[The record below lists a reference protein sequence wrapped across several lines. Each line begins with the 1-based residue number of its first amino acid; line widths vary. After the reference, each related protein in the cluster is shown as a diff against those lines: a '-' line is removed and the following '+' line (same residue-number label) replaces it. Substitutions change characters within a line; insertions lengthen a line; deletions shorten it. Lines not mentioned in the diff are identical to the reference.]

1 MKHFSL
7 LNLFLVFALLLGALP
22 AKTKAQGKSFRG
34 TFRVIIAGP
43 ACSETSPLNSS
54 DFPKF
59 DIYFSK
65 SPELL
70 NDSIYVA
77 KALDWSSEPQLSNG
91 KVVKCQLWN
100 SPQRGYYRNDEN
112 DDYGVWAYD
121 FMVRAS
127 IRDLNLN
134 FGDRLYYRFYS
145 PQFINPIKGSVV
157 LEDTEDSRPIVRI
170 DDLLRCKCVK
180 FTPPVDLEGKAID
193 AFFVPNRNTA
203 ISDWLRRSVNIV
215 EFSQYSNSNGY
226 LLFAQPGTKIEYAIE
241 PKGRPELA
249 MRTGDFIVGNSEIQT
264 IETDYRNAVKCHL
277 YVNDSKGKRCNVT
290 NARSIGSFYY
300 ELYPGTCFRGYG
312 CFNRNVGKP
321 GDLDNGTICM
331 YAFPGKLGYQLWYPT
346 VETDDPDFVMPYNT
360 STNYLMAKLY
370 VAENV
375 KEQNL
380 VMGESKPLKVTTT
393 LKNAAKY
400 VGQITPTFRALYLW
414 PYSNNTDPTFYETV
428 TNRLVESKAVGN
440 DLVVTSLVNN
450 VEGKAA
456 QKVDL
461 CFEYP
466 QYYNKQK
473 NDTVATVLAC
483 HGVNIDSHTTEMQLT
498 EKNFAY
504 DLNNKPLDF
513 DKIATIRFIVPCSYF
528 ENGDSLFVTNNKG
541 LDIAIQ
547 HRRSGCNSHYVTGKQ
562 TQLVKADTI
571 VCLLPDLEDSYAW
584 FAKTKNALRP
594 TNEAIIPIAFD
605 NNRNAEIYP
614 NVPGFSIKR
623 MWDIDGVQLAFADN
637 SLNEFVYKREC
648 VLTVA
653 PTCEGGIEEKQA
665 YFVNNTYPIE
675 EGKNDYEIKYRQ
687 VKFNTAQPDS
697 LHCFPEYPDF
707 YTSQLNYGECQKY
720 YISTDSHLY
729 FSVEEPSNV
738 YYTYDIL
745 PSENDFIF
753 YPNLNKKFEVN
764 FVYNGEPL
772 PDGFFTNSVFNISY
786 KYKDEKESSIVSFN
800 KFMTLYEGVPL
811 ASGQYTMSGEMGI
824 GYMDSETNKYV
835 TINIPLNNLKFE
847 VKDAPVTVELNPVAN
862 AIDNVNA
869 SPSNVTVVRRYTM
882 DGRNITMPQRGV
894 NLLKMSD
901 GTIRK
906 VIVK

>member
-1 MKHFSL
+1 MKYFSL

-34 TFRVIIAGP
+34 TIRVIIAGP
-43 ACSETSPLNSS
+43 ACSDTSPLRQS
-54 DFPKF
+54 DFPGF
-59 DIYFSK
+59 DVYFSN

-70 NDSIYVA
+70 NDSTYVA

-91 KVVKCQLWN
+91 QIVKYRA
-100 SPQRGYYRNDEN
+100 SFPRSGYYRNDEN
-112 DDYGVWAYD
+112 NDYGVWAYD
-121 FMVRAS
+121 IRPS

-145 PQFINPIKGSVV
+145 PHFINPIKGSVV
-157 LEDTEDSRPIVRI
+157 LEDSEYSYPTVRI

-180 FTPPVDLEGKAID
+180 FTTPIDLDGKAVK
-193 AFFVPNRNTA
+193 AYLAPNRNTA
-203 ISDWLRRSVNIV
+203 RSHVLYSVNMIKMP
-215 EFSQYSNSNGY
+215 EYSDFGY
-226 LLFAQPGTKIEYAIE
+226 MLFAQPGTKIEYAIE
-241 PKGRPELA
+241 PDRRPELA

-290 NARSIGSFYY
+290 NAKDIGSFYY
-300 ELYPGTCFRGYG
+300 ESYPGTCTMGYG
-312 CFNRNVGKP
+312 CLNMNIGSPSP

-414 PYSNNTDPTFYETV
+414 PYSGNTDPTFYETV
-428 TNRLVESKAVGN
+428 TNRLVESKTVGN
-440 DLVVTSLVNN
+440 DLVLTSLVNN
-450 VEGKAA
+450 VEGKAV

-461 CFEYP
+461 NFKYP
-466 QYYNKQK
+466 QYYNEQK
-473 NDTVATVLAC
+473 NDTIATALAC
-483 HGVNIDSHTTEMQLT
+483 HGVNIDSHATELQLT

-513 DKIATIRFIVPCSYF
+513 DKIATIRFIVPCRYF
-528 ENGDSLFVTNNKG
+528 VNGNSLVLTNNKE
-541 LDIAIQ
+541 LEIAIK
-547 HRRSGCNSHYVTGKQ
+547 HRDYCNNYYTGKL
-562 TQLVKADTI
+562 TQLVNADTI
-571 VCLLPDLEDSYAW
+571 VCLLPGLEDSYAW
-584 FAKTKNALRP
+584 FAKKRNASRP
-594 TNEAIIPIAFD
+594 TNEAIIPIEFD
-605 NNRNAEIYP
+605 NNRYAEIYP
-614 NVPGFSIKR
+614 NLPGFSIKR
-623 MWDIDGVQLAFADN
+623 MWDIDGVQLVFADN
-637 SLNEFVYKREC
+637 RQGEFIYQREC
-648 VLTVA
+648 ILTEA
-653 PTCEGGIEEKQA
+653 PTCEGGTEEKQA
-665 YFVNNTYPIE
+665 YIVKNIYPIE

-687 VKFNTAQPDS
+687 LKFNTAQPDS
-697 LHCFPEYPDF
+697 VYCYPGYISF
-707 YTSQLNYGECQKY
+707 NSHLTYGACQKY
-720 YISTDSHLY
+720 YISTDSHLWFGVGY
-729 FSVEEPSNV
+729 PSKIIYDYNV
-738 YYTYDIL
+738 Q
-745 PSENDFIF
+745 PSENDIMV
-753 YPNLNKKFEVN
+753 YPNLNKMFKVN

-772 PDGFFTNSVFNISY
+772 PDGELIEKDFEISY
-786 KYKDEKESSIVSFN
+786 KYKDEKESPSVWCKLSDL
-800 KFMTLYEGVPL
+800 LYESVPL
-811 ASGQYTMSGEMGI
+811 ASGQYTMSGEI
-824 GYMDSETNKYV
+824 GVTYQDSTTGDKK
-835 TINIPLNNLKFE
+835 TINIPLNNFKFE
-847 VKDAPVTVELNPVAN
+847 VKEAPLTVELNPVAN

-869 SPSNVTVVRRYTM
+869 SPSNATVVRRYTM
-882 DGRNITMPQRGV
+882 DGRSISMPQRGV

-901 GTIRK
+901 GIIRK

>member
-7 LNLFLVFALLLGALP
+7 LNLFLVFALLLGVLP
-22 AKTKAQGKSFRG
+22 AQAQSKSFRG
-34 TFRVIIAGP
+34 TIRVIIAGP
-43 ACSETSPLNSS
+43 ACSETFPLNS
-54 DFPKF
+54 PGLPRF
-59 DIYFSK
+59 DVYFSN

-77 KALDWSSEPQLSNG
+77 KALDWSSEPQLNNG
-91 KVVKCQLWN
+91 KVVK
-100 SPQRGYYRNDEN
+100 SSSKFPSSGYYRNDEN

-121 FMVRAS
+121 FMPS

-134 FGDRLYYRFYS
+134 YGDRLYYRFYS

-157 LEDTEDSRPIVRI
+157 LEYTEAPYSTVRI
-170 DDLLRCKCVK
+170 DDLLRCKSVK
-180 FTPPVDLEGKAID
+180 FTRPIDIDGKVINAYL
-193 AFFVPNRNTA
+193 APNRNTA
-203 ISDWLRRSVNIV
+203 KSNWSKSVNMA
-215 EFSQYSNSNGY
+215 EMSENSNSNGFI
-226 LLFAQPGTKIEYAIE
+226 LFAQPGTKIEYAIE
-241 PKGRPELA
+241 PLSRPELA
-249 MRTGDFIVGNSEIQT
+249 MRTGDYFVGNSEIQT
-264 IETDYRNAVKCHL
+264 IETDYRNAVKCRL
-277 YVNDSKGKRCNVT
+277 YINDSKGKRCNVPH
-290 NARSIGSFYY
+290 AQGIGSFYY
-300 ELYPGTCFRGYG
+300 ESYPGTCTKGYG
-312 CFNRNVGKP
+312 CLNRNVGEPKKF
-321 GDLDNGTICM
+321 DNGTICM
-331 YAFPGKLGYQLWYPT
+331 YAFPGNLGFQFYYPG

-360 STNYLMAKLY
+360 PTNYLMAKLY
-370 VAENV
+370 VADNV
-375 KEQNL
+375 KEQNF
-380 VMGESKPLKVTTT
+380 VMGESKPFKVTTT

-400 VGQITPTFRALYLW
+400 AGQVSPTFSALYLS
-414 PYSNNTDPTFYETV
+414 PYSDNTDPTVYERV
-428 TNRLVESKAVGN
+428 TTRVVESKAVGN
-440 DLVVTSLVNN
+440 DLVITSLVNN
-450 VEGKAA
+450 VEGKAT

-461 CFEYP
+461 NFKYP

-473 NDTVATVLAC
+473 NDTVATALAC

-584 FAKTKNALRP
+584 FAKTKNASRP
-594 TNEAIIPIAFD
+594 TNEAIIPIEFD
-605 NNRNAEIYP
+605 NNRYAEIYP
-614 NVPGFSIKR
+614 NLPGFSIKR
-623 MWDIDGVQLAFADN
+623 MFDIDGVQLVFADN

-687 VKFNTAQPDS
+687 LKFNTAKPD
-697 LHCFPEYPDF
+697 LIRCFPEHPDY
-707 YTSQLNYGECQKY
+707 YTSRLNYGACQKY

-753 YPNLNKKFEVN
+753 YPNLNKKFEVY

-772 PDGFFTNSVFNISY
+772 PDGYFTQSDLNISY

-800 KFMTLYEGVPL
+800 KYMMLYGGVPL
-811 ASGQYTMSGEMGI
+811 ASGQYTMSGEIGI
-824 GYMDSETNKYV
+824 EYNDSETNKYV
-835 TINIPLNNLKFE
+835 TINIPLNNFKFE
-847 VKDAPVTVELNPVAN
+847 VKDAPLTVELNPVAN

-882 DGRNITMPQRGV
+882 DGRSITMPQRGV
-894 NLLKMSD
+894 NLLQMSD

>member
-22 AKTKAQGKSFRG
+22 AQASGKRIS
-34 TFRVIIAGP
+34 TIRVIIAGP

-59 DIYFSK
+59 DIYFSN

-77 KALDWSSEPQLSNG
+77 KALDWSREPQLSNG
-91 KVVKCQLWN
+91 KIGKYQLRYN
-100 SPQRGYYRNDEN
+100 TPKRGYYRNDEN

-121 FMVRAS
+121 FMVSVSGS

-157 LEDTEDSRPIVRI
+157 LEDTENSYPTVRI

-180 FTPPVDLEGKAID
+180 FTHPVDLDGKAID
-193 AFFVPNRNTA
+193 AFFAPNRNTA
-203 ISDWLRRSVNIV
+203 ISNVWYSVNMV
-215 EFSQYSNSNGY
+215 EFSKNSNSNGF

-241 PKGRPELA
+241 PLSRPELA
-249 MRTGDFIVGNSEIQT
+249 MRTGDYIVGNSEIQT

-290 NARSIGSFYY
+290 SAESIGSFYY
-300 ELYPGTCFRGYG
+300 ESYPGTRTKGYG
-312 CFNRNVGKP
+312 CLNRNIGRP

-331 YAFPGKLGYQLWYPT
+331 YAFPGNLGFQFYYPG

-400 VGQITPTFRALYLW
+400 AGQITTTFRALYLS
-414 PYSNNTDPTFYETV
+414 PYSFNTDPTFYETV
-428 TNRLVESKAVGN
+428 TNRLVESKTVGN
-440 DLVVTSLVNN
+440 DLVLTSLVNN
-450 VEGKAA
+450 VEGKAT

-461 CFEYP
+461 CFKYP
-466 QYYNKQK
+466 QYYDDQK
-473 NDTVATVLAC
+473 NDTIATTLAC
-483 HGVNIDSHTTEMQLT
+483 HGVNIDSHTTELQLT

-504 DLNNKPLDF
+504 NINNNPLDF
-513 DKIATIRFIVPCSYF
+513 DKIATIRFIVPCRYF
-528 ENGDSLFVTNNKG
+528 KNGDSLFVTNNKE
-541 LDIAIQ
+541 LEIAIK
-547 HRRSGCNSHYVTGKQ
+547 HRDYCNNYYTGKL
-562 TQLVKADTI
+562 TQLVNADTI
-571 VCLLPDLEDSYAW
+571 VCLLPGLEDSYAW
-584 FAKTKNALRP
+584 FAKKRNASRP
-594 TNEAIIPIAFD
+594 TNEAIFPIEFD
-605 NNRNAEIYP
+605 NNRYAEIYP

-623 MWDIDGVQLAFADN
+623 MWDIDGVQLVFADN
-637 SLNEFVYKREC
+637 RQKGFIYQREC
-648 VLTVA
+648 ILTVA
-653 PTCEGGIEEKQA
+653 PTCEGGTEEKQA
-665 YFVNNTYPIE
+665 YIVKNIYPIE
-675 EGKNDYEIKYRQ
+675 EDKNDYEIKYRQ
-687 VKFNTAQPDS
+687 LKFNTVQPDS
-697 LHCFPEYPDF
+697 VYCYPGYISF
-707 YTSQLNYGECQKY
+707 NTHLTYGACQIY
-720 YISTDSHLY
+720 YISTDSHLWFGVGY
-729 FSVEEPSNV
+729 PSKIIYDYNV
-738 YYTYDIL
+738 Q
-745 PSENDFIF
+745 PSENDIMV
-753 YPNLNKKFEVN
+753 YPNLNKMFKVN

-772 PDGFFTNSVFNISY
+772 PYGELIEKDFEISY
-786 KYKDEKESSIVSFN
+786 KYKDEKESPSVWCKLSDL
-800 KFMTLYEGVPL
+800 LYESVPL
-811 ASGQYTMSGEMGI
+811 ASGQYTMSGEI
-824 GYMDSETNKYV
+824 GVTYQDSTTGDKK
-835 TINIPLNNLKFE
+835 TINIPLNNFKFE
-847 VKDAPVTVELNPVAN
+847 VKDAPLTVELNPVAN

-869 SPSNVTVVRRYTM
+869 SPSNVTIVRRYTM

>member
-22 AKTKAQGKSFRG
+22 AQAQGKSFRG
-34 TFRVIIAGP
+34 TIRVIIAGP
-43 ACSETSPLNSS
+43 AYSETSPLYSS
-54 DFPKF
+54 DFPKPN
-59 DIYFSK
+59 IYFSN

-77 KALDWSSEPQLSNG
+77 KALNWSSDPQLSNG

-100 SPQRGYYRNDEN
+100 SPRPGYYRNDEN

-121 FMVRAS
+121 FRPS

-134 FGDRLYYRFYS
+134 IGDRLYYRFYS

-157 LEDTEDSRPIVRI
+157 LEDTEDSYPTVRI

-180 FTPPVDLEGKAID
+180 FTPPVDLDGKAID
-193 AFFVPNRNTA
+193 AFFAPNRNTA

-241 PKGRPELA
+241 PKDRPELA

-290 NARSIGSFYY
+290 NAQSIGSFYY

-331 YAFPGKLGYQLWYPT
+331 YAFPGKLGYQLQNPT

-360 STNYLMAKLY
+360 STNYLMTKLY

-400 VGQITPTFRALYLW
+400 VGQITPTFRALYLS
-414 PYSNNTDPTFYETV
+414 PYSYNTDPTFYETV
-428 TNRLVESKAVGN
+428 TNRLVESKTVGN
-440 DLVVTSLVNN
+440 DLVLTSLVNN
-450 VEGKAA
+450 VEGKAV

-461 CFEYP
+461 YFRYP
-466 QYYNKQK
+466 QYYDDQK
-473 NDTVATVLAC
+473 NDTIATALAC
-483 HGVNIDSHTTEMQLT
+483 HGVNIDNHATELQLT

-504 DLNNKPLDF
+504 DLNNNPLDF
-513 DKIATIRFIVPCSYF
+513 DKIATIRFIVPCRYF
-528 ENGDSLFVTNNKG
+528 KYGDSLFVTNNKG

-547 HRRSGCNSHYVTGKQ
+547 HRDFCPNSSSNRK
-562 TQLVKADTI
+562 LVKADTI
-571 VCLLPDLEDSYAW
+571 VCLLPGLEDSYAW
-584 FAKTKNALRP
+584 FAKAQNASRP
-594 TNEAIIPIAFD
+594 TNEATIPIAFD

-614 NVPGFSIKR
+614 NLPGFSIKR

-637 SLNEFVYKREC
+637 SLNEFIYNRAC
-648 VLTVA
+648 ILTVA
-653 PTCEGGIEEKQA
+653 PTCEGGSEEKQA

-687 VKFNTAQPDS
+687 LKFSTAQPDS
-697 LHCFPEYPDF
+697 VYCLPGSYALLS
-707 YTSQLNYGECQKY
+707 TQLTYGECQKY
-720 YISTDSHLY
+720 YISTDSHLWVAVGY
-729 FSVEEPSNV
+729 PSKVIYDYNV
-738 YYTYDIL
+738 Q
-745 PSENDFIF
+745 PSENDIMV
-753 YPNLNKKFEVN
+753 YPNFNKMFKVN
-764 FVYNGEPL
+764 FVYNGKPL
-772 PDGFFTNSVFNISY
+772 PNGKALEKDFEISY
-786 KYKDEKESSIVSFN
+786 KYKDEKESPSVYCELSDFFY
-800 KFMTLYEGVPL
+800 KSVPL
-811 ASGQYTMSGEMGI
+811 PSGQYTMSGEI
-824 GYMDSETNKYV
+824 GVTYQDSTTGDKK

-869 SPSNVTVVRRYTM
+869 SPSNVTIVRRYTM
-882 DGRNITMPQRGV
+882 DGRSITMPQRGV

>member
-22 AKTKAQGKSFRG
+22 AQSKYRSTI
-34 TFRVIIAGP
+34 RVIIAGP

-54 DFPKF
+54 DFPIF
-59 DIYFSK
+59 DVYFSN

-77 KALDWSSEPQLSNG
+77 KALDWSRDPQLSNG
-91 KVVKCQLWN
+91 KVVKCHLWN
-100 SPQRGYYRNDEN
+100 SPRRGYYSNDEN

-121 FMVRAS
+121 FWPS
-127 IRDLNLN
+127 IRDLRLTE
-134 FGDRLYYRFYS
+134 GDRLYYRFYS

-157 LEDTEDSRPIVRI
+157 LEYTEDSYPTVRI

-180 FTPPVDLEGKAID
+180 FTPPVDLDGKAID
-193 AFFVPNRNTA
+193 AFFAPNRNTA

-215 EFSQYSNSNGY
+215 EFSQYSKSNGY

-241 PKGRPELA
+241 PQGRPELA

-450 VEGKAA
+450 VEGKAT

-461 CFEYP
+461 CFKYP

-473 NDTVATVLAC
+473 NDTIATTLAC
-483 HGVNIDSHTTEMQLT
+483 HGVNIDSHTTELQLT

-504 DLNNKPLDF
+504 DLNNNSLDF
-513 DKIATIRFIVPCSYF
+513 DKIATIRFIVPCRYF

-547 HRRSGCNSHYVTGKQ
+547 HRRFGCNSHYVTGKQ

-571 VCLLPDLEDSYAW
+571 FCLLPGLEDSYAW
-584 FAKTKNALRP
+584 YAKTKNASRP

-623 MWDIDGVQLAFADN
+623 MLDIDGVQLVFADN
-637 SLNEFVYKREC
+637 SLEGFIYQREF

-653 PTCEGGIEEKQA
+653 PTCEGGTLHNEA
-665 YFVNNTYPIE
+665 YFVKNTYPIE

-697 LHCFPEYPDF
+697 VSCWPGFSSIYSTRL
-707 YTSQLNYGECQKY
+707 TYGVCQNY
-720 YISTDSHLY
+720 YISTDTHLWLAIGY
-729 FSVEEPSNV
+729 PSKVIYDYNV
-738 YYTYDIL
+738 Q
-745 PSENDFIF
+745 PSENDIMV
-753 YPNLNKKFEVN
+753 YPNFNKMFKVN

-772 PDGFFTNSVFNISY
+772 PDGELIEKDFEISY
-786 KYKDEKESSIVSFN
+786 KYKDEKESPSVWCKLSDL
-800 KFMTLYEGVPL
+800 LYESVPL
-811 ASGQYTMSGEMGI
+811 ASGQYTMSGEI
-824 GYMDSETNKYV
+824 GVTYQDSTTGDKK
-835 TINIPLNNLKFE
+835 TINIPLNNFKFE
-847 VKDAPVTVELNPVAN
+847 VKDAPLTVELNPIAN

-882 DGRNITMPQRGV
+882 DGRSITMPQRGV
-894 NLLKMSD
+894 NLLQMSD

>member
-34 TFRVIIAGP
+34 TIRVIIAGP
-43 ACSETSPLNSS
+43 ACSDTSPLRQS
-54 DFPKF
+54 DFPGF
-59 DIYFSK
+59 DVYFSN

-70 NDSIYVA
+70 NDSTYVA

-91 KVVKCQLWN
+91 QIVKYRA
-100 SPQRGYYRNDEN
+100 SFPRSGYYRNDEN
-112 DDYGVWAYD
+112 NDYGVWAYYLTL
-121 FMVRAS
+121 S
-127 IRDLNLN
+127 IRNLN
-134 FGDRLYYRFYS
+134 INIGDRLYYRFYS

-157 LEDTEDSRPIVRI
+157 LEDNTEDSRPIVRI

-241 PKGRPELA
+241 PQGRPELA

-290 NARSIGSFYY
+290 NAQSIGSFYY

-400 VGQITPTFRALYLW
+400 VGQITPSFRALYLW
-414 PYSNNTDPTFYETV
+414 PYSSNTDPTVYERV

-440 DLVVTSLVNN
+440 DLVLTSLVNN

-461 CFEYP
+461 SFEYP
-466 QYYNKQK
+466 KIYNSK
-473 NDTVATVLAC
+473 NDTVATTLAC
-483 HGVNIDSHTTEMQLT
+483 HGVNIDSHATELQLT

-504 DLNNKPLDF
+504 DLNNNPLDF
-513 DKIATIRFIVPCSYF
+513 DKIAKIRFIVPCRYF
-528 ENGDSLFVTNNKG
+528 KNGDSLFVTNNKG

-547 HRRSGCNSHYVTGKQ
+547 HRKYCGNYYTGIH
-562 TQLVKADTI
+562 TQLVNADTI
-571 VCLLPDLEDSYAW
+571 VCLLPGLEDSYAW
-584 FAKTKNALRP
+584 FAKAQNASRP
-594 TNEAIIPIAFD
+594 TNEATIPIAFD

-614 NVPGFSIKR
+614 NLPGFSIKR

-637 SLNEFVYKREC
+637 SLNEFIYNRAC
-648 VLTVA
+648 ILTVA
-653 PTCEGGIEEKQA
+653 PTCEGGTEEKQA

-687 VKFNTAQPDS
+687 LKFNTAQPDS
-697 LHCFPEYPDF
+697 VYCLPGSYALLS
-707 YTSQLNYGECQKY
+707 TQLTYGECQKY
-720 YISTDSHLY
+720 YISTDSHLWVGVGY
-729 FSVEEPSNV
+729 PSKVIYDYNV
-738 YYTYDIL
+738 Q
-745 PSENDFIF
+745 PSENDIMV
-753 YPNLNKKFEVN
+753 YPNFNKMFKVN
-764 FVYNGEPL
+764 FVYNGKPL
-772 PDGFFTNSVFNISY
+772 PEGKALEKDFEISY
-786 KYKDEKESSIVSFN
+786 KYKDEKESPSVYCELSDFFY
-800 KFMTLYEGVPL
+800 KSVPL
-811 ASGQYTMSGEMGI
+811 PSGQYTMSGEI
-824 GYMDSETNKYV
+824 GVTYQDSTTGDKK

-869 SPSNVTVVRRYTM
+869 SPSNVTVMRRYTM
-882 DGRNITMPQRGV
+882 DGRSITMPQRGV
-894 NLLKMSD
+894 NLLQMSD

>member
-22 AKTKAQGKSFRG
+22 AQAQGKHIPNIH
-34 TFRVIIAGP
+34 VIIAGP
-43 ACSETSPLNSS
+43 AYSKTYSLKWS
-54 DFPKF
+54 DFPIF
-59 DIYFSK
+59 DVYFSN

-77 KALDWSSEPQLSNG
+77 KGRDWSSEPQLSNG
-91 KVVKCQLWN
+91 LVVK
-100 SPQRGYYRNDEN
+100 YRANFPRSGFYRKDEN
-112 DDYGVWAYD
+112 DKYGVWAYS
-121 FMVRAS
+121 FETS
-127 IRDLNLN
+127 ISTLHLNE
-134 FGDRLYYRFYS
+134 GDRLYYRFYS
-145 PQFINPIKGSVV
+145 PNFINPIKGSVV
-157 LEDTEDSRPIVRI
+157 LKDSEDSYSSVRI

-180 FTPPVDLEGKAID
+180 FTPPVDLDGKVVKAYL
-193 AFFVPNRNTA
+193 APNRNTA
-203 ISDWLRRSVNIV
+203 RSSSIDYSVNIV
-215 EFSQYSNSNGY
+215 ELFNDYNPNGAI
-226 LLFAQPGTKIEYAIE
+226 LFAQPGTKIEYAIE

-249 MRTGDFIVGNSEIQT
+249 MRTGDYFVGNSEIQT

-290 NARSIGSFYY
+290 SAQSIGSFYY
-300 ELYPGTCFRGYG
+300 ESYPGTCAKGYG
-312 CFNRNVGKP
+312 CLNRNVGRP

-331 YAFPGKLGYQLWYPT
+331 YAFPGKLGYQLQNPT
-346 VETDDPDFVMPYNT
+346 VETDDPDFVIPYNS
-360 STNYLMAKLY
+360 STGFLMTKLY

-380 VMGESKPLKVTTT
+380 VMGESKPLKVTIT

-400 VGQITPTFRALYLW
+400 AGQITTTFRALYLS
-414 PYSNNTDPTFYETV
+414 PYSYNTDPTFYETV
-428 TNRLVESKAVGN
+428 TNRLVESKTVGN
-440 DLVVTSLVNN
+440 DLVLTSLVNN
-450 VEGKAA
+450 VEGKAV

-461 CFEYP
+461 NFKYP
-466 QYYNKQK
+466 QYYNEQK
-473 NDTVATVLAC
+473 NDTIATALAC
-483 HGVNIDSHTTEMQLT
+483 HGVNIDNHATELQLT

-504 DLNNKPLDF
+504 DLNNNPLDF
-513 DKIATIRFIVPCSYF
+513 DKIATIRFIVPCRYF
-528 ENGDSLFVTNNKG
+528 VNGNSLVLTNNKE
-541 LDIAIQ
+541 LEIAIK
-547 HRRSGCNSHYVTGKQ
+547 HRDYCNNYYTGKL
-562 TQLVKADTI
+562 TQLVNADTI
-571 VCLLPDLEDSYAW
+571 VCLLPGLEDSYAW
-584 FAKTKNALRP
+584 FAKKRNASRP
-594 TNEAIIPIAFD
+594 TNEAIIPIEFD
-605 NNRNAEIYP
+605 NNRYAEIYP
-614 NVPGFSIKR
+614 NLPDFSIKR

-637 SLNEFVYKREC
+637 SLNEFIYKREC
-648 VLTVA
+648 ILTVA

-687 VKFNTAQPDS
+687 VMFNTAQPDS
-697 LHCFPEYPDF
+697 LHCFPEYPNY
-707 YTSQLNYGECQKY
+707 YTSQLNYGACQKY

-729 FSVEEPSNV
+729 FSVENPSNV

-824 GYMDSETNKYV
+824 GYMDSETNKFV

-869 SPSNVTVVRRYTM
+869 FPSNVTVVRRYTM

>member
-22 AKTKAQGKSFRG
+22 AQASGRIFTYI
-34 TFRVIIAGP
+34 RVIIAGP
-43 ACSETSPLNSS
+43 AYSEMSPLNSS
-54 DFPKF
+54 DLPKF
-59 DIYFSK
+59 NVYFSN

-77 KALDWSSEPQLSNG
+77 KALNWSSDPQLSNG
-91 KVVKCQLWN
+91 KVVKCHLWN
-100 SPQRGYYRNDEN
+100 SPRPGYYRNDEN

-121 FMVRAS
+121 FSPS
-127 IRDLNLN
+127 IMDLRLTE
-134 FGDRLYYRFYS
+134 GDRLYYRFYS

-157 LEDTEDSRPIVRI
+157 LEASEDSRSTVRI

-180 FTPPVDLEGKAID
+180 ITPPVDLDGKAID
-193 AFFVPNRNTA
+193 AIFAPNRNTA
-203 ISDWLRRSVNIV
+203 ISDWYKSVNMV
-215 EFSQYSNSNGY
+215 EFSQFSNSNGY

-290 NARSIGSFYY
+290 NAQSIGTFYY

-400 VGQITPTFRALYLW
+400 VGQITPSFRALYLW
-414 PYSNNTDPTFYETV
+414 PYSSNTDPTVYERV
-428 TNRLVESKAVGN
+428 TNRLVESKTVGN
-440 DLVVTSLVNN
+440 DLVLTSLVNN

-461 CFEYP
+461 SFEYP
-466 QYYNKQK
+466 KIYNSK
-473 NDTVATVLAC
+473 NDTVATTLAC
-483 HGVNIDSHTTEMQLT
+483 HGVNIDSHATELQLT

-504 DLNNKPLDF
+504 DLNNNPLDF
-513 DKIATIRFIVPCSYF
+513 DKIAKIRFIVPCRYF
-528 ENGDSLFVTNNKG
+528 KNGDSLFVTNNKG

-547 HRRSGCNSHYVTGKQ
+547 HRKYCGNYYTGIH
-562 TQLVKADTI
+562 TQLVNADTI
-571 VCLLPDLEDSYAW
+571 VCLLPGLEDSYAW
-584 FAKTKNALRP
+584 FAKAQNASRP
-594 TNEAIIPIAFD
+594 TNEATIPITFD

-614 NVPGFSIKR
+614 NLPGFSIKR

-637 SLNEFVYKREC
+637 SLNEFIYNRAC
-648 VLTVA
+648 ILTVA
-653 PTCEGGIEEKQA
+653 PTCEGGTEEKQA

-687 VKFNTAQPDS
+687 LKFNTAQPDS
-697 LHCFPEYPDF
+697 VYCLPGSYALLS
-707 YTSQLNYGECQKY
+707 TQLTYGECQKY
-720 YISTDSHLY
+720 YISTDSHLWVGVGY
-729 FSVEEPSNV
+729 PSKVIYDYNV
-738 YYTYDIL
+738 Q
-745 PSENDFIF
+745 PSENDIMV
-753 YPNLNKKFEVN
+753 YPNFNKMFKVN
-764 FVYNGEPL
+764 FVYNGKPL
-772 PDGFFTNSVFNISY
+772 PNGKALEKDFEISY
-786 KYKDEKESSIVSFN
+786 KYKDEKESPSVYCELSDFFY
-800 KFMTLYEGVPL
+800 KSVPL
-811 ASGQYTMSGEMGI
+811 PSGQYTMSGEI
-824 GYMDSETNKYV
+824 GVTYQDSTTGDKK
-835 TINIPLNNLKFE
+835 TINIPLNNFKFE

-882 DGRNITMPQRGV
+882 DGRSITMPQRGV

>member
-22 AKTKAQGKSFRG
+22 AQASGRIFTYI
-34 TFRVIIAGP
+34 RVIIAGP
-43 ACSETSPLNSS
+43 AYSEMSPLNSS
-54 DFPKF
+54 DLPNFNV
-59 DIYFSK
+59 YFSN

-77 KALDWSSEPQLSNG
+77 KALNWSSDPQLSNG
-91 KVVKCQLWN
+91 KVVKCHLWN
-100 SPQRGYYRNDEN
+100 SPRPGYYRNDEN

-121 FMVRAS
+121 FSPS
-127 IRDLNLN
+127 IMDLRLTE
-134 FGDRLYYRFYS
+134 GDRLYYRFYS

-157 LEDTEDSRPIVRI
+157 LEASEDSRSTVRI

-180 FTPPVDLEGKAID
+180 ITPPVDLDGKAID
-193 AFFVPNRNTA
+193 AIFAPNRNTA
-203 ISDWLRRSVNIV
+203 ISDWYKSVNMV
-215 EFSQYSNSNGY
+215 EFSQFSNSNGY

-290 NARSIGSFYY
+290 NAQSIGTFYY

-400 VGQITPTFRALYLW
+400 VGQITPSFRALYLW
-414 PYSNNTDPTFYETV
+414 PYSSNTYPTVYERV
-428 TNRLVESKAVGN
+428 TNRLVESKTVGN
-440 DLVVTSLVNN
+440 DLVLTSLVNN

-461 CFEYP
+461 SFEYP
-466 QYYNKQK
+466 KIYNSK
-473 NDTVATVLAC
+473 NDTVATTLAC
-483 HGVNIDSHTTEMQLT
+483 HGVNIDSHATELQLT

-504 DLNNKPLDF
+504 DLNNNPLDF
-513 DKIATIRFIVPCSYF
+513 DKIAKIRFIVPCRYF
-528 ENGDSLFVTNNKG
+528 KNGDSLFVTNNKG

-547 HRRSGCNSHYVTGKQ
+547 HRKYCGNYYTGIH
-562 TQLVKADTI
+562 TQLVNADTI
-571 VCLLPDLEDSYAW
+571 VCLLPGLEDSYAW
-584 FAKTKNALRP
+584 FAKAQNASRP
-594 TNEAIIPIAFD
+594 TNEATIPITFD

-614 NVPGFSIKR
+614 NLPGFSIKR

-637 SLNEFVYKREC
+637 SLNEFIYNRAC
-648 VLTVA
+648 ILTVA
-653 PTCEGGIEEKQA
+653 PTCEGGTEEKQA

-687 VKFNTAQPDS
+687 LKFNTAQPDS
-697 LHCFPEYPDF
+697 VYCLPGSYALLS
-707 YTSQLNYGECQKY
+707 TQLTYGECQKY
-720 YISTDSHLY
+720 YISTDSHLWVGVGY
-729 FSVEEPSNV
+729 PSKVIYDYNV
-738 YYTYDIL
+738 Q
-745 PSENDFIF
+745 PSENDIMV
-753 YPNLNKKFEVN
+753 YPNFNKMFKVN
-764 FVYNGEPL
+764 FVYNGKPL
-772 PDGFFTNSVFNISY
+772 PNGKALEKDFEISY
-786 KYKDEKESSIVSFN
+786 KYKDEKESPSVYCELSDFFY
-800 KFMTLYEGVPL
+800 KSVPL
-811 ASGQYTMSGEMGI
+811 PSGQYTMSGEI
-824 GYMDSETNKYV
+824 GVTYQDSTTGDKK
-835 TINIPLNNLKFE
+835 TINIPLNNFKFE
-847 VKDAPVTVELNPVAN
+847 VKDAPLTVELNPIAN

-869 SPSNVTVVRRYTM
+869 SPSNVTIVRRYTM
-882 DGRNITMPQRGV
+882 DGRSITMPQRGV

>member
-22 AKTKAQGKSFRG
+22 AQAQGKRIS
-34 TFRVIIAGP
+34 TIRVIIAGP

-59 DIYFSK
+59 DIYFSN

-77 KALDWSSEPQLSNG
+77 KALDWSREPQLSNG
-91 KVVKCQLWN
+91 KIGKYQLRYN
-100 SPQRGYYRNDEN
+100 TPKRGYYRNDEN

-121 FMVRAS
+121 FMVSVSGS

-157 LEDTEDSRPIVRI
+157 LEDTEDSYPTVRI

-180 FTPPVDLEGKAID
+180 FTPPVDLDGKAID
-193 AFFVPNRNTA
+193 AFFAPNRNTA
-203 ISDWLRRSVNIV
+203 ISDWLRSSVNIV

-241 PKGRPELA
+241 PQGRPELA

-290 NARSIGSFYY
+290 NAQSIGTFYY

-331 YAFPGKLGYQLWYPT
+331 YAFPGNLGYQLWYPT

-400 VGQITPTFRALYLW
+400 VGQITPTFRALYLS
-414 PYSNNTDPTFYETV
+414 PYSYNTDPTFYETV
-428 TNRLVESKAVGN
+428 TNRLVESKTVGN
-440 DLVVTSLVNN
+440 DLVLTSLVNN
-450 VEGKAA
+450 VEGKAV

-461 CFEYP
+461 NFKYP
-466 QYYNKQK
+466 QYYNEQK
-473 NDTVATVLAC
+473 NDTIATALAC
-483 HGVNIDSHTTEMQLT
+483 HGVNIDSHTTELQLT

-504 DLNNKPLDF
+504 NINNNPLDF
-513 DKIATIRFIVPCSYF
+513 DKIATIRFIVPCRYF
-528 ENGDSLFVTNNKG
+528 KYGDSLFVTNNKG

-547 HRRSGCNSHYVTGKQ
+547 HREYCPNSSSNRK
-562 TQLVKADTI
+562 LVKADTI
-571 VCLLPDLEDSYAW
+571 FCLLPGLEDSYAW
-584 FAKTKNALRP
+584 FAKKRNASRP
-594 TNEAIIPIAFD
+594 TNEAIIPIEFD
-605 NNRNAEIYP
+605 NNRYAEIYP
-614 NVPGFSIKR
+614 NLPGFSIKR
-623 MWDIDGVQLAFADN
+623 MWDIDGVQPVFADN
-637 SLNEFVYKREC
+637 RQREFIYQREF

-653 PTCEGGIEEKQA
+653 PTCEGGTLHNEA
-665 YFVNNTYPIE
+665 YFVKNTYPIE

-697 LHCFPEYPDF
+697 VSCWPGFSSIYRTRL
-707 YTSQLNYGECQKY
+707 TYGVCQNY
-720 YISTDSHLY
+720 YISTDTHLWLAIGY
-729 FSVEEPSNV
+729 PSKIIYDYNV
-738 YYTYDIL
+738 Q
-745 PSENDFIF
+745 PSENDIMV
-753 YPNLNKKFEVN
+753 YPNFNKMFKVN
-764 FVYNGEPL
+764 FVYNGKPL
-772 PDGFFTNSVFNISY
+772 PNGKALEKDFEISY
-786 KYKDEKESSIVSFN
+786 KYKDEKESPSVWCKLSDL
-800 KFMTLYEGVPL
+800 LYESVPL
-811 ASGQYTMSGEMGI
+811 ASGQYTMSGEI
-824 GYMDSETNKYV
+824 GVTYQDSTTGDKK

-847 VKDAPVTVELNPVAN
+847 VKDAPLTVELNPVAN

-869 SPSNVTVVRRYTM
+869 SPSNVTVMRRYTM
-882 DGRNITMPQRGV
+882 DGRSISMPQRGV
-894 NLLKMSD
+894 NLLQMSD

>member
-22 AKTKAQGKSFRG
+22 AQSKYRSTI
-34 TFRVIIAGP
+34 RVIIAGP

-54 DFPKF
+54 DFPIF
-59 DIYFSK
+59 DVYFSN

-77 KALDWSSEPQLSNG
+77 KALDWSRDPQLSNG
-91 KVVKCQLWN
+91 KVVKCHLWN
-100 SPQRGYYRNDEN
+100 SPRRGYYSNDEN

-121 FMVRAS
+121 FWPS
-127 IRDLNLN
+127 IRDLRLTE
-134 FGDRLYYRFYS
+134 GDRLYYRFYS

-157 LEDTEDSRPIVRI
+157 LEYTEDSYPTVRI

-180 FTPPVDLEGKAID
+180 FTPPVDLDGKAID
-193 AFFVPNRNTA
+193 AFFAPNRNTA
-203 ISDWLRRSVNIV
+203 KSNWNKSVNMV
-215 EFSQYSNSNGY
+215 EFSKNSNSDGY

-241 PKGRPELA
+241 PLSRPELA
-249 MRTGDFIVGNSEIQT
+249 MRTGDLIVRNSEIQT
-264 IETDYRNAVKCHL
+264 IETDYRNAVKCRL
-277 YVNDSKGKRCNVT
+277 YINDSKGKRCNVT
-290 NARSIGSFYY
+290 SAQSIGSFYY
-300 ELYPGTCFRGYG
+300 ESYPGTCTKGYG
-312 CFNRNVGKP
+312 CLNRNIGEPKKF
-321 GDLDNGTICM
+321 DNGTICM
-331 YAFPGKLGYQLWYPT
+331 YAFPGKLGFQFYIPG

-360 STNYLMAKLY
+360 PTNYLMAKLY
-370 VAENV
+370 VADNV
-375 KEQNL
+375 KEQNFM
-380 VMGESKPLKVTTT
+380 MGESKPFKVTTT

-400 VGQITPTFRALYLW
+400 AGQITPSFRALYLW
-414 PYSNNTDPTFYETV
+414 PYSDNTDPTVYERV

-440 DLVVTSLVNN
+440 DLVLTSLVNN

-461 CFEYP
+461 SFEYP
-466 QYYNKQK
+466 KIYNSK
-473 NDTVATVLAC
+473 NDTVATTLAC
-483 HGVNIDSHTTEMQLT
+483 HGVNIDSHATELQLT

-504 DLNNKPLDF
+504 DLNNNPLDF
-513 DKIATIRFIVPCSYF
+513 DKIATIRFIVPCRYF
-528 ENGDSLFVTNNKG
+528 KNGDSLFVTNNKG

-547 HRRSGCNSHYVTGKQ
+547 HRKYCGNYYTGIH
-562 TQLVKADTI
+562 TQLVNADTI
-571 VCLLPDLEDSYAW
+571 VCLLPGLEDSYAW
-584 FAKTKNALRP
+584 FAKAQNASRP
-594 TNEAIIPIAFD
+594 TNEATIPIAFD
-605 NNRNAEIYP
+605 NNRDAEIYP

-637 SLNEFVYKREC
+637 SLNEFIYKRAC
-648 VLTVA
+648 ILTEA
-653 PTCEGGIEEKQA
+653 PTSEEGSEEKQA

-707 YTSQLNYGECQKY
+707 YTSQLNYGACQKY

-729 FSVEEPSNV
+729 FSVENPSNV

-869 SPSNVTVVRRYTM
+869 SPSNVTIVRRYTM
-882 DGRNITMPQRGV
+882 DGRSITMPQRGV